1 MTNEIVLSP
10 VKDSD
15 MSKNLGAS
23 PVWKSAYHVDEVT
36 DEVRK
41 KFPHWFEYHLK
52 FEGLKPIQLTNFKV
66 LS

>member
-10 VKDSD
+10 VKDTE
-15 MSKNLGAS
+15 MSKNLGTS
-23 PVWKSAYHVDEVT
+23 PVWKSAYHKEEVT

-41 KFPHWFEYHLK
+41 KHNHWYEYQVK
-52 FEGLKPIQLTNFKV
+52 FDGLKPVQLTNFKV